1 MSKKSPI
8 SWLAHRRTISPAMT
22 TTSPPE
28 SYSERRQIPSPL
40 TLCRVSRGLSQ
51 RELAQ
56 LSGVCRETVCR
67 LERGHGLPHWQTA
80 RALAATLGFPESVIF
95 AATSTSE
102 APAGNQ
108 GFAKT
113 DVVASDDRE

>member
-1 MSKKSPI
+1 MT
-8 SWLAHRRTISPAMT
+8 TISHE
-22 TTSPPE
+22 E
-28 SYSERRQIPSPL
+28 SYSEGRRAPSPL

-51 RELAQ
+51 RQLAA

-67 LERGHGLPHWQTA
+67 LERGHGLPHWRTA